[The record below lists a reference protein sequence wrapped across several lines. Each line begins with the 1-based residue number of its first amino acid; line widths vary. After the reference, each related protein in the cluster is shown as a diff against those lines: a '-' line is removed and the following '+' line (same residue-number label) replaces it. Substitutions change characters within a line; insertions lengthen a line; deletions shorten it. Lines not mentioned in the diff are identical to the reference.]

1 MSGLGGPTS
10 LNSVYRASLLDG
22 ARDTFLLVV
31 SELAYLLYLRLS
43 QGAGSLHFDFFLDSV
58 FELTDLWTEEVD
70 LDESNPN
77 PNPNPKP

>member
-1 MSGLGGPTS
+1 M
-10 LNSVYRASLLDG
+10 
-22 ARDTFLLVV
+22 F
-31 SELAYLLYLRLS
+31 SELAYLLSLPIRLS

-77 PNPNPKP
+77 PNPNAKP